1 MENRFVVVKEEGVE
15 GGVDGEFGVYRCKL
29 LYIEWMENKVLLLAQ
44 GTMFNV
50 LGYNINGKE
59 YKNVYIHI
67 LIQFYIY
74 TKLNH
79 FAVQQKLTL

>member
-15 GGVDGEFGVYRCKL
+15 GGVDGEFVVCRCKL

-50 LGYNINGKE
+50 LDILLMEKNIKM
-59 YKNVYIHI
+59 
-67 LIQFYIY
+67 YIY
-74 TKLNH
+74 IY
-79 FAVQQKLTL
+79 